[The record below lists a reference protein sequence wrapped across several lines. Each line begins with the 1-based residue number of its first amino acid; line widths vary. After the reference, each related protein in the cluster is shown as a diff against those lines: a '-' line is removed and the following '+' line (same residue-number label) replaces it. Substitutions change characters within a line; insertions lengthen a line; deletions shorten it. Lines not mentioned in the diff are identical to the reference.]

1 MLTTI
6 VAALALLT
14 PYLSGAIVTQVI
26 KEGHYE
32 RLGWMVAL
40 LIGATILRGLLRA
53 SFLMVYESTS
63 QNVLYD
69 MRDYVYRRL
78 LQQDFAFYNKNRT
91 GDLMSRQTGDM
102 DAIRHFL
109 AHTMYVTYENVLLFI
124 LALVMI
130 FTVNVKLACCMIL
143 VLPISA
149 LAAAIQFKVVRPVFQ
164 RARERFSSLNS
175 FAQENISGNRV
186 VKAFAKEDYEKEN
199 TYE

>member
-1 MLTTI
+1 MLFRS
-6 VAALALLT
+6 LW
-14 PYLSGAIVTQVI
+14 
-26 KEGHYE
+26 
-32 RLGWMVAL
+32 WMIAF
-40 LIGATILRGLLRA
+40 LIGATVLRGLFRA
-53 SFLMVYESTS
+53 SFLMIYESTS

-69 MRDYVYRRL
+69 MRDYVYRHL

-102 DAIRHFL
+102 DAVRHFL
-109 AHTMYVTYENVLLFI
+109 AHTMYVTYENVLLFV

-149 LAAAIQFKVVRPVFQ
+149 AAAAVQFKLVHPVFK

-186 VKAFAKEDYEKEN
+186 DRKSVV
-199 TYE
+199 